1 MENFTS
7 FESCYV
13 KVSER
18 VRVEV
23 REKRVTSASLLPSI
37 RQNDYSITIEVL
49 VELVKQLVVM
59 GILEVITTFY
69 LTMVGAITM
78 NEKRGGPDPREYSSV
93 IL

>member
-1 MENFTS
+1 M
-7 FESCYV
+7 YV
-13 KVSER
+13 TLLHLSPFR
-18 VRVEV
+18 LDQRC
-23 REKRVTSASLLPSI
+23 TSASLLPSI

>member
-1 MENFTS
+1 
-7 FESCYV
+7 
-13 KVSER
+13 
-18 VRVEV
+18 
-23 REKRVTSASLLPSI
+23 
-37 RQNDYSITIEVL
+37 
-49 VELVKQLVVM
+49 M